1 MAAAVAT
8 DGPTVSDD
16 EGSCSRAPAGS
27 VRELLRVAL
36 PLVLSSGSLSL
47 MNVIDRVFLTAYST
61 DALAASTPA
70 GLLHWTA
77 MSLVIGTAGCVT
89 TLVAQYEGAGRK
101 NRAGAAVWQGVW
113 LSLTAGLIFLAV
125 VMFFDFVLRRWSLV
139 DWAAR
144 VERPAK

>member
-1 MAAAVAT
+1 MTAAVAT

-16 EGSCSRAPAGS
+16 EGSCTRAPAGS

-70 GLLHWTA
+70 GLLALDGDESRDRHRRLRDDARRPVRRRRDGRTA
-77 MSLVIGTAGCVT
+77 
-89 TLVAQYEGAGRK
+89 
-101 NRAGAAVWQGVW
+101 
-113 LSLTAGLIFLAV
+113 
-125 VMFFDFVLRRWSLV
+125 
-139 DWAAR
+139 WALPCGKACGFR
-144 VERPAK
+144 